1 MDINNY
7 LPNSGHHLE
16 AGVHRAGC
24 AKTPVTT
31 CKNKKFLFLLTI
43 PLSSFQLKT
52 LILPLAASLELAV
65 NKLKTTRLAKKKKK
79 KKKKTG
85 QNLAENLFC
94 NTHIGKLL

>member
-31 CKNKKFLFLLTI
+31 CKNKKISIFANSISEQLPAQDFDSPT
-43 PLSSFQLKT
+43 SS
-52 LILPLAASLELAV
+52 
-65 NKLKTTRLAKKKKK
+65 
-79 KKKKTG
+79 
-85 QNLAENLFC
+85 
-94 NTHIGKLL
+94 